1 MAAKDSFF
9 VDAENVTNTQPDFFQ
24 YKRQQIKAVWYPESF
39 ELSQLEKRY
48 YTMRAYNTNLSKYVT
63 WESVNEPD
71 LTAFYSGYPLIDLN
85 DIGVIKVDIRN
96 AE

>member
-9 VDAENVTNTQPDFFQ
+9 VDAENINNSQPDFFQ

-39 ELSQLEKRY
+39 ELNQLEKRY

-63 WESVNEPD
+63 WEVVNEPD